1 MNYVFQFFNKH
12 ITYVLCQ
19 KMSPNYRFV
28 DFKLFHQDP
37 GNWLGAK
44 EKVNKNNTETELN

>member
-1 MNYVFQFFNKH
+1 
-12 ITYVLCQ
+12 
-19 KMSPNYRFV
+19 MSPNYRFV